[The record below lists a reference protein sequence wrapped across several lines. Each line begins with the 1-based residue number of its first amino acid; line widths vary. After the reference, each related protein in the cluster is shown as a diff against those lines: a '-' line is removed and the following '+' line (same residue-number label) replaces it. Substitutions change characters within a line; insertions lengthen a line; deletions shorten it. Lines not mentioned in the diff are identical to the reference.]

1 MIVEDAGDLLRRHQ
15 LRSTPQRRAILK
27 AFRSTAAE
35 HLSAEEVLAR
45 AAQAVPDLGR
55 GTVYAT
61 LAELAEVGLLASV
74 GVAEPVR
81 YETNLAPHDHFHCR
95 LCLRLFDVD
104 LGGRELGRRP
114 PQGFEIESVA
124 ARAEGTCRE
133 CTEYLAGLGHGAS
146 GILQQRSLAEEGLA
160 ELTCASIPSPVGALG
175 VAASADGIVR
185 LGFEDHADYGGIVAR
200 AKSRRGPTAARWRLR
215 ELAAT
220 IERYFG
226 GDARLSADVLDW
238 RLAGEQQQRVLSAV
252 RRIPYAESLS
262 YDRLGDTLSP
272 YDRGVLV
279 GSNPLALLIP
289 CHRVSRG
296 SERPELYVGGLK
308 RLQFLRELEI
318 PPLV

>member
-1 MIVEDAGDLLRRHQ
+1 MIVEDAGDLLRRHH

-27 AFRSTAAE
+27 AFRGTAAE

-61 LAELAEVGLLASV
+61 LAELAEVGLLASA
-74 GVAEPVR
+74 GAAEPVR

-95 LCLRLFDVD
+95 ICLRLFDVD
-104 LGGRELGRRP
+104 LGGPALAHRP
-114 PQGFEIESVA
+114 LEGFEIDSVA
-124 ARAEGTCRE
+124 ARAQGTCRE
-133 CTEYLAGLGHGAS
+133 CHEYLDGLGDGSA
-146 GILQQRSLAEEGLA
+146 GILQQRSLAEDALA
-160 ELTCASIPSPVGALG
+160 ELSCATVPTPLGALG

-185 LGFEDHADYGGIVAR
+185 VGFEDHADFDGLVERAR
-200 AKSRRGPTAARWRLR
+200 SRRGPTAARRRLR

-220 IERYFG
+220 IERYFD
-226 GDARLSADVLDW
+226 GDSQPTADVLDW
-238 RLAGEQQQRVLSAV
+238 RLAGGQHMTVLSAV

-262 YDRLGDTLSP
+262 YDHLGGTLSP
-272 YDRGVLV
+272 YRCGVLL

-296 SERPELYVGGLK
+296 SERPDLYVGGVK
-308 RLQFLRELEI
+308 RLALLRELET
-318 PPLV
+318 PPVI